1 MNDQTRVVVSKI
13 CRSID
18 ALTKEIHLLRED
30 LNRRDRFEGCK
41 EIKSEELE
49 VDEMDK
55 MPKVYPPVVYPGRVA
70 RSTGEGPLF
79 PIALYFKHKI
89 HI

>member
-1 MNDQTRVVVSKI
+1 MIDQTRVDISKI

-18 ALTKEIHLLRED
+18 ALTKEIHLLRKD
-30 LNRRDRFEGCK
+30 LNRRDRLESCK

-55 MPKVYPPVVYPGRVA
+55 MPKV
-70 RSTGEGPLF
+70 
-79 PIALYFKHKI
+79 
-89 HI
+89 